1 MALIKICQLNEVDGN
16 ADADI
21 KKKTALKPIEKA
33 NNSSK
38 TEIEPAVKSV
48 KKEITEPPKE
58 VNSEPETVA
67 PLTPTPKLS
76 KSKISGMG
84 ISLTSLAKKDE
95 ELVKT
100 PEQEIAANGN
110 NKFTQDDL
118 INAWNEYADNLNIEK
133 LLKNTMSLYKPTLVS
148 EVLFE
153 VKVNSEL
160 NKEYLTSNGESLLTF
175 LREKVKNDNLTM
187 TIKIA
192 KGNVIKKALTS
203 REIFDEMVEKNSNLQ
218 NLSDEFGL
226 ELS

>member
-1 MALIKICQLNEVDGN
+1 
-16 ADADI
+16 
-21 KKKTALKPIEKA
+21 
-33 NNSSK
+33 
-38 TEIEPAVKSV
+38 
-48 KKEITEPPKE
+48 
-58 VNSEPETVA
+58 
-67 PLTPTPKLS
+67 
-76 KSKISGMG
+76 MG

-160 NKEYLTSNGESLLTF
+160 NKEYLTDRKS
-175 LREKVKNDNLTM
+175 V
-187 TIKIA
+187 
-192 KGNVIKKALTS
+192 V
-203 REIFDEMVEKNSNLQ
+203 
-218 NLSDEFGL
+218 
-226 ELS
+226 